1 MELNINELDEYNY
14 DFDNISVEEIDY
26 IPSKKSRS
34 FEEIPENNFPKKK
47 VHFNEPLKPIN
58 QAIPKM
64 NAKMVRQHVV
74 PVKPQISYDDIL
86 KKMGMFVVNGRLHLI
101 EDNNKIKQQ
110 LRNNQENNYI
120 QQNNYNQTNK
130 QVNYNIE
137 PNMNQNSYIYNKYFK
152 EHGQSVE
159 NVKRPMTLMEYR
171 RKLIKDILQKKRINE
186 IKSTKLL
193 FPTSNINISGGIR
206 HPEDMNKLFNFS
218 KR

>member
-1 MELNINELDEYNY
+1 L
-14 DFDNISVEEIDY
+14 
-26 IPSKKSRS
+26 KKYQKII
-34 FEEIPENNFPKKK
+34 FQKKK

-58 QAIPKM
+58 QTIPKI
-64 NAKMVRQHVV
+64 NAKMVRQQFV

-86 KKMGMFVVNGRLHLI
+86 KKIGMFVVNGKLHLI

-120 QQNNYNQTNK
+120 QQNNYKQTNK
-130 QVNYNIE
+130 QVNYNID

-152 EHGQSVE
+152 EHVQTVE

-206 HPEDMNKLFNFS
+206 HPEEMNKLFNFS